1 MDRVRQW
8 GGPDGGSG
16 LPGERITD
24 AEVNRLI
31 EERNA
36 AKKARDFA
44 RSDAIRRQ
52 LSEAGIIVEDTKDG
66 IRWKRK

>member
-1 MDRVRQW
+1 V
-8 GGPDGGSG
+8 
-16 LPGERITD
+16 ERISD
-24 AEVNRLI
+24 DDVNRLI

-44 RSDAIRRQ
+44 RADAIRKQ
-52 LSEAGIIVEDTKDG
+52 LTEASIVVEDTKDG